1 MRRTSIRTRLLAAF
15 LLVALTAAVGLSGYF
30 LNQVE
35 SFGLRRLNERV
46 RSEAAVAVA
55 ALESALA
62 VGGPDATLKSNGPL
76 FTAKALAQATGD
88 STSRLIV
95 VDANGKAITDS
106 LPGVFAPG
114 DTVTGLVDLKTVL
127 KGKTVAGLGTQ
138 DSGRLLLDVGV
149 PVRSPGTGR
158 IVGAVL
164 ASGTSFS
171 ALTVVFDYL
180 GEIALVIVTF
190 LVAALILTEML
201 TRWLT
206 APLRKLQTGAAALAT
221 DHTVRVEP
229 TGARETH
236 DLAVAFNELA
246 EEIETS
252 SEELHEEERRKSRF
266 VSDVSH
272 ELRSPLTGIRLAA
285 ETLLDGGVDPED
297 EKRFLGTIIRESDRL
312 AGLANDLLQLQRIEG
327 ATGELPLARVDF
339 TQAAR
344 LAVEANEPLAMERG
358 VTVAVEGESPMVLGS
373 RDRLQQVVGNLVDN
387 AVRHSPTGSRVTV
400 ALSAEGDEAVLR
412 VTDEGPGI
420 READLANLFQRFYR
434 AQYSRDRASGGAGLG
449 LAIVKAIVTSHR
461 GSIEAA
467 NRPEGGAVFTVRLP
481 KLRDPQPA

>member
-1 MRRTSIRTRLLAAF
+1 MLTVLADYRADLILVVIAF
-15 LLVALTAAVGLSGYF
+15 LG
-30 LNQVE
+30 
-35 SFGLRRLNERV
+35 
-46 RSEAAVAVA
+46 A
-55 ALESALA
+55 AL
-62 VGGPDATLKSNGPL
+62 
-76 FTAKALAQATGD
+76 
-88 STSRLIV
+88 LI
-95 VDANGKAITDS
+95 
-106 LPGVFAPG
+106 
-114 DTVTGLVDLKTVL
+114 
-127 KGKTVAGLGTQ
+127 
-138 DSGRLLLDVGV
+138 
-149 PVRSPGTGR
+149 
-158 IVGAVL
+158 
-164 ASGTSFS
+164 
-171 ALTVVFDYL
+171 
-180 GEIALVIVTF
+180 
-190 LVAALILTEML
+190 TELL

-206 APLRKLQTGAAALAT
+206 APLRDLQAGAAALAS

-229 TGARETH
+229 TGPRETH
-236 DLAVAFNELA
+236 DLAVAFNDLA

-285 ETLLDGGVDPED
+285 ETLLDGDVGPED

-327 ATGELPLARVDF
+327 ATGELPLARVDL
-339 TQAAR
+339 TQTAR

-358 VTVAVEGESPMVLGS
+358 VTVKVEGVSPMVLGS

-387 AVRHSPTGSRVTV
+387 AVRHSPAGTAVTV
-400 ALSAEGDEAVLR
+400 ALAGEGDDAVLR

-420 READLANLFQRFYR
+420 PAADLANLFQRFYR

-461 GSIEAA
+461 GSVEAA

-481 KLRDPQPA
+481 KLRDPKTS

>member
-1 MRRTSIRTRLLAAF
+1 
-15 LLVALTAAVGLSGYF
+15 
-30 LNQVE
+30 
-35 SFGLRRLNERV
+35 
-46 RSEAAVAVA
+46 
-55 ALESALA
+55 
-62 VGGPDATLKSNGPL
+62 
-76 FTAKALAQATGD
+76 
-88 STSRLIV
+88 
-95 VDANGKAITDS
+95 
-106 LPGVFAPG
+106 
-114 DTVTGLVDLKTVL
+114 
-127 KGKTVAGLGTQ
+127 
-138 DSGRLLLDVGV
+138 
-149 PVRSPGTGR
+149 
-158 IVGAVL
+158 
-164 ASGTSFS
+164 
-171 ALTVVFDYL
+171 VVFDYL